1 MPGAASEVI
10 GMALQPGSNIGE
22 VFATGSS
29 DGVLRLFDIRLS
41 NKSKSLFYSS
51 VSYNEDYNDQ
61 LIGIVPFIVPAIA
74 MTKRRDTV
82 SSVMFSPTEPTLV
95 AASGLADG
103 TQLYDIRFP
112 NQ

>member
-1 MPGAASEVI
+1 
-10 GMALQPGSNIGE
+10 
-22 VFATGSS
+22 
-29 DGVLRLFDIRLS
+29 
-41 NKSKSLFYSS
+41 
-51 VSYNEDYNDQ
+51 
-61 LIGIVPFIVPAIA
+61 